1 MFKSIWLIMKKECSR
16 FVKDYRMILMV
27 MVLPALLMYGMYT
40 LMGSGLSEMYE
51 VDEDY
56 RYQCYVQ
63 NAPQIYEPIFEA
75 MNFEVIDTQNPEDAK
90 ACVAQKDA
98 DLVVLFPEDF
108 DNALMKPTDGAVPN
122 IQVFYNYDST
132 TSFNAYSMFREVT
145 EELETSMVNVLDV
158 NRDVEN
164 PDLAEGSSIIMSM
177 MPMLILMLLCTSC
190 ASLAPESIAGEK
202 ERGTFATLLVTPVNR
217 TAIAIGK
224 IVSLSLFAVLAGLSN
239 FGGMMLGMRN
249 MVADESV
256 SFIPDYSV
264 VEYVWLLVLVVS
276 AVLMLISVVSV
287 VSAFAKTVKEAAST
301 AGMITAVGSL
311 GGLITMFGV
320 GSSGLGWRCIPV
332 LGTAIS
338 LNDLL
343 LMEYSVTDI
352 AATCA
357 VNLAIMAVLVVVLSK
372 MFNSEKVMFNK

>member
-1 MFKSIWLIMKKECSR
+1 MNKTIWQIIKKECLR

-40 LMGSGLSEMYE
+40 LMGSGFSQMYE

-75 MNFEVIDTQNPEDAK
+75 MNFEVIDTQNPDDAK
-90 ACVAQKDA
+90 ACVAQKAA

-108 DNALMKPTDGAVPN
+108 DNALMNPSDGAVPN

-132 TSFNAYSMFREVT
+132 ASCNAYSMFLEVT

-202 ERGTFATLLVTPVNR
+202 ERGTFATLLVTPVSR
-217 TAIAIGK
+217 TAIAVGK
-224 IVSLSLFAVLAGLSN
+224 IVSLSLFAALGGLSN
-239 FGGMMLGMRN
+239 FAGMMLGMRN
-249 MVADESV
+249 LIIDESA
-256 SFIPDYSV
+256 SIIPDYGV
-264 VEYVWLLVLVVS
+264 MEYVWLLVLVVS

-287 VSAFAKTVKEAAST
+287 VSAFAKTVKEATST
-301 AGMITAVGSL
+301 AGMITAIGSV

-320 GSSGLGWRCIPV
+320 GSSGLGWRCIPM

-343 LMEYSVTDI
+343 LIEYSVTDI
-352 AATCA
+352 AVTCA
-357 VNLAIMAVLVVVLSK
+357 SNLVIMVVMVFVLSK